1 MLWVLAGT
9 FWNFASSTNNP
20 TPKHPSTTPRCRASG
35 PGGWGP
41 RSRPELWG
49 CRRGGRGGGRGLG
62 GRGRTLR
69 CSHSGLVESLSQ
81 ILLILP
87 NILLQAIGPVPHD
100 ATERKRKRKWDEKY
114 IVMEEESERKEERK
128 GTQTDKEKK
137 TKQWEV
143 KHRQLG

>member
-69 CSHSGLVESLSQ
+69 CSHSGLVEPLSQ
-81 ILLILP
+81 VLLILP

-100 ATERKRKRKWDEKY
+100 TIERGRKWDEKY
-114 IVMEEESERKEERK
+114 TMMEEESERKEERK

-143 KHRQLG
+143 KHRHN